1 MCIMFRPK
9 CCTLSLLL
17 LSHAVQ
23 TGAFL
28 RPLPLFR
35 LAPLPSTSPT
45 RPLFLPR
52 SPLSFTASSA
62 PQEGQAPSVQS
73 SPPSPLYDQQEGGW
87 SYFHSVPRALPG
99 GRTLREDRVSSESGE
114 PFAGEEEGE
123 RGRQRRRLV
132 LYGAQG
138 EREGDLVFVESRG
151 KSLHLETLQ
160 VKEGDATEGGGE
172 AAAATLSPAHSLI
185 LGAMERFLNRG
196 GRIGQV
202 TVGDA
207 GQEGRGLE
215 PLQASATALGFRPI
229 PPEGAPAKDK
239 GQAGRPVLQGG
250 LTDVLPELQ
259 ALSRDTSASG
269 SALLLNVL
277 GRLEHDAQNFK
288 AASDLY
294 TQALTLQP
302 NSSTIFQNLGAAFAS
317 QGEHQLAF
325 ASFQRA
331 IDLNA
336 NDRYTYFK
344 LGMMYEQLATG
355 KYKEAAEHALSCYAF
370 YVDGREG
377 GEDTDALTIYGNLLV
392 KRLCPAEAVEVY
404 KRALAL
410 EAGLWNVWFNM
421 ANAYLK
427 IGEKEDAIIALQQ
440 TLSLNPNV
448 SAARHL
454 LLSITGAQG
463 GGEGGAAAP
472 VEADPAYVVELFDY
486 YAPTYDQHMKEGL
499 LYTAPRIL
507 RQEVRKVLNHTLF
520 TEGAMGPVTPEGSG
534 EALLRALNKSMRI
547 LDLGCGTVGWRWGRG
562 GMKGGRG
569 R

>member
-1 MCIMFRPK
+1 M
-9 CCTLSLLL
+9 
-17 LSHAVQ
+17 
-23 TGAFL
+23 
-28 RPLPLFR
+28 
-35 LAPLPSTSPT
+35 
-45 RPLFLPR
+45 
-52 SPLSFTASSA
+52 
-62 PQEGQAPSVQS
+62 
-73 SPPSPLYDQQEGGW
+73 
-87 SYFHSVPRALPG
+87 
-99 GRTLREDRVSSESGE
+99 REDRVSSESGE

-123 RGRQRRRLV
+123 WGRQRRRLV

-160 VKEGDATEGGGE
+160 VKEGDTTEGGGE

-229 PPEGAPAKDK
+229 PPGGAPAKDK
-239 GQAGRPVLQGG
+239 GQADRPVLQGG

-259 ALSRDTSASG
+259 ALARDTSGSV

-331 IDLNA
+331 IDLNS

-392 KRLCPAEAVEVY
+392 KRLSPAEAVEVY

-427 IGEKEDAIIALQQ
+427 IGEKE
-440 TLSLNPNV
+440 
-448 SAARHL
+448 
-454 LLSITGAQG
+454 
-463 GGEGGAAAP
+463 
-472 VEADPAYVVELFDY
+472 
-486 YAPTYDQHMKEGL
+486 
-499 LYTAPRIL
+499 
-507 RQEVRKVLNHTLF
+507 EVRGREGIAVGGVPPFLLCGAEHPPPPPKPSLSTYLF
-520 TEGAMGPVTPEGSG
+520 P
-534 EALLRALNKSMRI
+534 LLPPRPSLRSSRR
-547 LDLGCGTVGWRWGRG
+547 CR
-562 GMKGGRG
+562 
-569 R
+569 